1 MHQGA
6 CAGNTNRSSTV
17 YTEPSAPGVLS
28 NSTKSLTGMVP
39 NEVFLWPSSSDATE
53 PVGGRNRLIVM

>member
-1 MHQGA
+1 MRQSVWG
-6 CAGNTNRSSTV
+6 GNTNRSSTV
-17 YTEPSAPGVLS
+17 YTEPLAPGVLS

-39 NEVFLWPSSSDATE
+39 NEVFLWPPSSDATE